1 MIKKCV
7 KIIILCLLLYLPT
20 EVLAMDVKGYVT
32 VSDLLISSA
41 PNQEKPNN
49 SCVYR
54 DASGKISSV
63 YAAPGKLHCLDAG
76 EEVLVL
82 DYDNKEAS
90 VINGCTQGFYYVS
103 YTKTSGDTYKGYVCA
118 DYIKTNV
125 DTSKYK
131 DEFNAAGLPEI
142 YYEKLTLLRELHS
155 NWKFTAYNTGLDWN
169 EVLTNESIVGLS
181 YIQSSNPLYLSLDE
195 GSYNATTGTY
205 NQMETGGWYAANK
218 ATVAYYMDPRNF
230 LDEKQIF
237 MFENLGYNS
246 TYQTEAAV
254 NSILADTDLLQ
265 YSTYFIE
272 AATYDGNNVSPTMLA
287 ARSRQEVVKAGGV
300 LSASANGSLFNEKV
314 IYNFYNIGAV
324 TSCKIDGVTIYEPIQ
339 CGLKYAYAMEWTTPE
354 IAIKNGAK
362 QIASGYINEGQNT
375 LYFQKWN
382 VTNNSH
388 GNYSHQYMTNI
399 TAPVSEAKSTFE
411 AYSEIEGLLDS
422 QIEFIIPVYE
432 NMPTEVSTL
441 PNKVDEEEIE
451 NKKDEQAIINVS
463 EVISKSGYSISGD
476 FLVNISIGE
485 TAVNV
490 ISKLKAT
497 SSSIEVEIV
506 RGDKSIYAEEAL
518 ATNDIVKIKNNG
530 TEYTFR
536 IIVYG
541 DANGD
546 GKISAVDYVH
556 IKNYIMGS
564 SGLSG
569 SFKEAADVNK
579 DGKISAVDY
588 VNVKNYI
595 MGSESVLH

>member
-1 MIKKCV
+1 MIKKYV
-7 KIIILCLLLYLPT
+7 RLFVLALLLYLPT
-20 EVLAMDVKGYVT
+20 EVLAVDVKGYSIA
-32 VSDLLISSA
+32 SDLLIASA
-41 PNQEKPNN
+41 PNLVKPNN
-49 SCVYR
+49 SCSYR
-54 DASGKISSV
+54 DVNGKISSV
-63 YAAPGKLHCLDAG
+63 YASPGNLHCLDAG
-76 EEVLVL
+76 DEVLVL
-82 DYDNKEAS
+82 DYDNKVAS
-90 VINGCTQGFYYVS
+90 TIDSCTQGFYLVEFVL
-103 YTKTSGDTYKGYVCA
+103 KGVTYKGYVCA

-131 DEFNAAGLPEI
+131 DEFNAAGFPES
-142 YYEKLTLLRELHS
+142 YHEKLALLKELYP
-155 NWKFTAYNTGLDWN
+155 NWKFTGYKTGLDWN
-169 EVLTNESIVGLS
+169 EAIKNESTVGLS

-195 GSYNATTGTY
+195 GSYNVTTGTY
-205 NQMETGGWYAANK
+205 NEMETGGWYAANK

-246 TYQTEAAV
+246 TYQTETAV
-254 NSILADTDLLQ
+254 KSILSGTDLLQ
-265 YSTYFIE
+265 YSNYFLESSTYE
-272 AATYDGNNVSPTMLA
+272 GNNVSPTMLA
-287 ARSRQEVVKAGGV
+287 ARSRQEVVKSGGG
-300 LSASANGSLFNEKV
+300 LSNSANGSTFKEQV
-314 IYNFYNIGAV
+314 VYNFYNIGA
-324 TSCKIDGVTIYEPIQ
+324 TPSCKIDGVPVYEPIQ
-339 CGLKYAYAMEWTTPE
+339 CGLQYAYAMGWTTPE
-354 IAIKNGAK
+354 IAIKKGAK
-362 QIASGYINEGQNT
+362 QIASGYINDGQNT

-382 VTNNSH
+382 VTSNSH

-399 TAPVSEAKSTFE
+399 MAPTSEAKSTYS

-422 QIEFIIPVYE
+422 EIEFIIPVYE
-432 NMPTEVSTL
+432 NMPTEVSSL

-451 NKKDEQAIINVS
+451 DKKEEQNILDIS
-463 EVISKSGYSISGD
+463 EIVNKSGYSIYGN
-476 FLVNISIGE
+476 FLVNINIGE

-497 SSSIEVEIV
+497 NGSVEVEVIH
-506 RGDKSIYAEEAL
+506 GSNSIYANEAV

-536 IIVYG
+536 IIIYG

-546 GKISAVDYVH
+546 AKISAVDYVH